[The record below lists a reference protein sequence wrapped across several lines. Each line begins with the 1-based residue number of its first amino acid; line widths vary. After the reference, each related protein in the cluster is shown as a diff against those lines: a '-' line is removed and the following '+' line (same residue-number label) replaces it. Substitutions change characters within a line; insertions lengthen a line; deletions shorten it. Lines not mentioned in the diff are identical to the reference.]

1 MARNRNRGKNRNNR
15 NNQRRNR
22 QQPPAQ
28 IQPPAKPEISQ
39 PEQSIRN
46 EHEQALTVA
55 QEENVDRPQVGDVP
69 KPEGADAEALWVMV
83 QEARDLYCE
92 VRRRY
97 ESRNQEL
104 DTRIAK
110 LGEQEQS
117 ITARGEE
124 LDTRESELAE
134 EHTALDKRDGDA
146 SERERTL
153 LDRETDIRQREINAE
168 RGFIKERQE
177 MLSQLDEEREA
188 LRAELAEKWQASEA
202 RLKEREEALDERG
215 DRLAGEQREMANFKR
230 RLGYQE
236 ADLEESRADLDDR
249 AERRAA
255 AIREKFEHHNR
266 SLAAQLAQ
274 ARGDRDR
281 YGEML
286 RQREDA
292 DRKFG
297 QRTPDD
303 VLRELNALRAEN
315 DKLQAELAE
324 RPDATAAAR
333 LADLEDERE
342 AWQAQRADLSRQ
354 VSEYR
359 QHRARADIDATE
371 RETQR
376 DVIASLKSQRELLH
390 KAHEELRAEVE
401 DLHRRSEARTPFPAC
416 AGMDEDPELQ
426 SEQPLETESLELR
439 TFVDDLQHR
448 IAATP
453 SAPLF
458 YSLPDLR
465 SFIGGLAMGRLI
477 LLQGISG
484 TGKTSLPVAFARA
497 AGTQAAE
504 IKVQAGWR
512 DPQDLLGHYN
522 TFEKRFHETEFLK
535 ALYQAGTSR
544 WRDTIQVVL
553 LDEMNLSHPEQ
564 YFSDLLSTLE
574 LPEEDQHLEL
584 MTHSVAATPALLDK
598 GGKLRIPPN
607 VWFVGTANHD
617 ETTMDFA
624 DKTYDRSHVMEFP
637 VRPERFEVQNAPP
650 RRPVSFSA
658 LQAAFNEAIHQ
669 RRGRASAEEAI
680 GFLDSEVRDR
690 LARDFQV
697 GWGPRLIRQ
706 MHRYVP
712 VVVAAGGTVGEAT
725 DHMLAMRLL
734 RKIENRHDNR
744 PECVDALKQRIQES
758 WPALDEES
766 KPAKSIEL
774 LDSELRRLGQ
784 TPESD
789 V

>member
-1 MARNRNRGKNRNNR
+1 MKRKRNRAKNRNKGG
-15 NNQRRNR
+15 NQRMDR
-22 QQPPAQ
+22 QQPHAPN
-28 IQPPAKPEISQ
+28 QPSDKPETSQ
-39 PEQSIRN
+39 PELLIKT

-55 QEENVDRPQVGDVP
+55 REEGLNRPPVVDEP
-69 KPEGADAEALWVMV
+69 KPGSTDIEALWEMV
-83 QEARDLYCE
+83 REACGLYHEARN
-92 VRRRY
+92 RY
-97 ESRNQEL
+97 ESRSQAL
-104 DTRIAK
+104 DTRTAEI
-110 LGEQEQS
+110 GQQEQS

-124 LDTRESELAE
+124 LDMRENELAE
-134 EHTALDKRDGDA
+134 ERTALDKLDAEA
-146 SERERTL
+146 SEREQAL
-153 LDRETDIRQREINAE
+153 LERETNVRQREINAE
-168 RGFIKERQE
+168 RGFAKERQE
-177 MLSQLDEEREA
+177 MLSQLDEAREA
-188 LRAELAEKWQASEA
+188 FRSEFAEKWQASEA
-202 RLKEREEALDERG
+202 RFKEREKALDER
-215 DRLAGEQREMANFKR
+215 DERLAGERREFATDKR
-230 RLGYQE
+230 KLKYE
-236 ADLEESRADLDDR
+236 AADLKEFRSDLDDR

-255 AIREKFEHHNR
+255 AIREQLEHR
-266 SLAAQLAQ
+266 IQSLEGRLEQ
-274 ARGDRDR
+274 ARHDRDR
-281 YGEML
+281 HEEML

-297 QRTPDD
+297 QRTPEE
-303 VLRELNALRAEN
+303 VLKELDALRTEN

-324 RPDATAAAR
+324 RPDTGAR
-333 LADLEDERE
+333 LADLERERE
-342 AWQAQRADLSRQ
+342 AWQAEWAELSRK

-359 QHRARADIDATE
+359 QRCARIDTDAIE

-376 DVIASLKSQRELLH
+376 DVITSLKSQRELLH
-390 KAHEELRAEVE
+390 KAHVELRAEVE

-416 AGMDEDPELQ
+416 TGMDEDPEFQ
-426 SEQPLETESLELR
+426 SKQPLETESVELKA
-439 TFVDDLQHR
+439 FVEDLQHR

-512 DPQDLLGHYN
+512 DPQDLIGHHN

-535 ALYQAGTSR
+535 ALYQAGTPR
-544 WRDTIQVVL
+544 CRDTIQVVL

-574 LPEEDQHLEL
+574 LPVEDQHLEL
-584 MTHSVAATPALLDK
+584 MTHSVADPPALLDK

-617 ETTMDFA
+617 ETTMNFA
-624 DKTYDRSHVMEFP
+624 PKTYDRSHVMEFP
-637 VRPERFEVQNAPP
+637 ERPESFEVQNASP
-650 RRPVSFSA
+650 RHPISFSA
-658 LQAAFNEAIHQ
+658 LQRAF
-669 RRGRASAEEAI
+669 EEAI
-680 GFLDSEVRDR
+680 RSHSAIADKAIDFLDSEVRDH
-690 LARDFQV
+690 LARDFQI

-734 RKIENRHDNR
+734 RKLENRHDNR
-744 PECVDALKQRIQES
+744 PEHIEALKQRIRES
-758 WPALDEES
+758 WFALD
-766 KPAKSIEL
+766 KKSEPTKSMEL
-774 LDSELRRLGQ
+774 LDSKLRRLGQ
-784 TPESD
+784 EPEND
-789 V
+789 G